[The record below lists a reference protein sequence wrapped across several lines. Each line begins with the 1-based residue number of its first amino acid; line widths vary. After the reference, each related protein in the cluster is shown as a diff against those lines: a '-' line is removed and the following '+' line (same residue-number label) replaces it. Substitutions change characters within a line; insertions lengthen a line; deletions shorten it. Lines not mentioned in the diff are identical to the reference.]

1 MDELLVKEFDIRYI
15 NAVSRKNLK
24 EHAMIRLIISAL
36 ATPEEIANVTRGDI
50 IAVNN
55 VYTVKLN
62 NGRKTRISPI
72 DAKTYEV
79 LLEVSKDK
87 SRRQRIFDYSRREMD
102 EIVKKHS
109 PANRVYDVMKLR
121 SAVIDILRD
130 CLFFEHDYVSDLISG
145 VNFEGVLDFVYDL
158 HPMFSGV
165 WDLDDDE
172 VAEDFLENYIALI
185 GERDA
190 KKIAEDICEDVERV
204 ERLMRGEFRR
214 FLQP

>member
-15 NAVSRKNLK
+15 NAVSRKDLK

-36 ATPEEIANVTRGDI
+36 ATPEEIANVTRGDVR
-50 IAVNN
+50 AVNN

-87 SRRQRIFDYSRREMD
+87 SRRQRIFDYSKREMD

-204 ERLMRGEFRR
+204 ERLMRGLFTRP
-214 FLQP
+214 F

>member
-50 IAVNN
+50 RAVNN

-130 CLFFEHDYVSDLISG
+130 CLFFEHDYVNDLISG

-185 GERDA
+185 GERDV

-214 FLQP
+214 FLHP